1 MFLQL
6 DFLLGQSSVFIQHM
20 GASISGVTHFLAVKN
35 SVCNSVLIT
44 RVTNKVAP
52 CFSDQSNCIS
62 RLEFVTNN
70 VALCCSDQ
78 SNCVSRLEF
87 DAIIR
92 LDDIMRHSQQ
102 KLSVVEVSAR
112 DGQGL
117 AKVVQWIKE
126 HAKPQ
131 T

>member
-1 MFLQL
+1 MFLQQ
-6 DFLLGQSSVFIQHM
+6 DNFLLSQSSSVFIKH
-20 GASISGVTHFLAVKN
+20 ISGVTHSSQKTLFVILFF
-35 SVCNSVLIT
+35 IT
-44 RVTNKVAP
+44 RVTNKVAL
-52 CFSDQSNCIS
+52 CFSDQSH
-62 RLEFVTNN
+62 
-70 VALCCSDQ
+70 
-78 SNCVSRLEF
+78 CVSRLEF

-102 KLSVVEVSAR
+102 KLSVVEVRAR